1 MKVSGLFHHKPN
13 GKPMNLPA
21 VIEEPQRAMTFLTPD
36 SFEAAERIATLMTT
50 CGTMP
55 AHIKNKGDAF
65 RIVVQAA
72 KWRMDPFVVAEC
84 TSLVHGRM
92 CFEGKLVAAVLSSM
106 NALEGRLVY
115 DVTGEGQDMA
125 ITVSGKVRGGRVEKL
140 SGTVRQWR
148 TKTLKDGKELPNNWD
163 KDPHSQLIYRGTRQW
178 ARLYAPES
186 IMGIYTPDEM
196 EDARTVEGVV
206 VASEP
211 IPARTGTAAAPVAA
225 PVAPTTPAAPVVPVA
240 PSHPAIDAARALH
253 KKLGTAGNN
262 SEIITRLAKLH
273 GAETPTKIQAD
284 RLDAFGKDVAE
295 IARVAADSALVLDKL
310 NTWENAAAQVT
321 P

>member
-1 MKVSGLFHHKPN
+1 
-13 GKPMNLPA
+13 MNLPA
-21 VIEEPQRAMTFLTPD
+21 VIEEPQRSMTFLTPE
-36 SFEAAERIATLMTT
+36 SFEAAERIAVLMTT

-106 NALEGRLVY
+106 NSIEGRLVY
-115 DVTGEGQDMA
+115 DLTGEGQDMA

-140 SGTVRQWR
+140 SGTVRGWR
-148 TKTLKDGKELPNNWD
+148 TKTKDNSSNNWD

-196 EDARTVEGVV
+196 EDVRQVEGVV
-206 VASEP
+206 VATEP
-211 IPARTGTAAAPVAA
+211 APVTRGRAGSAVAETPAHTQAQA
-225 PVAPTTPAAPVVPVA
+225 PVQAPAPVVAPAAPA

-253 KKLGTAGNN
+253 KKLGATGNN
-262 SEIITRLAKLH
+262 SAIITRLAKLH
-273 GAETPTKIQAD
+273 GAETPTKIAAD
-284 RLDAFGKDVAE
+284 KMEAFGKDVAE
-295 IARVAADSALVLDKL
+295 IARIAADSAMVLDKL
-310 NTWENAAAQVT
+310 NSWENAVSEGAA